1 MLSTIA
7 VESRDTDMDA
17 LEEVVANSV
26 SVTPSTTLVTVLVD
40 ELRDNPFIVNAAS
53 CGWRTCERLEVLR
66 QMVMVLVDVN
76 EKQKAMFRQL
86 IIDLHEPA

>member
-1 MLSTIA
+1 MNP
-7 VESRDTDMDA
+7 
-17 LEEVVANSV
+17 EEVM
-26 SVTPSTTLVTVLVD
+26 
-40 ELRDNPFIVNAAS
+40 DNMAHAFQLEKIRREVNQ
-53 CGWRTCERLEVLR
+53 CESLEVLR

>member
-1 MLSTIA
+1 MKPDEVMDNMAHAFQLEKIRRE
-7 VESRDTDMDA
+7 VDQCES
-17 LEEVVANSV
+17 
-26 SVTPSTTLVTVLVD
+26 
-40 ELRDNPFIVNAAS
+40 
-53 CGWRTCERLEVLR
+53 LEVLR

>member
-1 MLSTIA
+1 MNP
-7 VESRDTDMDA
+7 
-17 LEEVVANSV
+17 EEVMDNMAHAFQ
-26 SVTPSTTLVTVLVD
+26 LEKIRREVD
-40 ELRDNPFIVNAAS
+40 Q
-53 CGWRTCERLEVLR
+53 CESLEVLR

>member
-1 MLSTIA
+1 MNPEEIMDDMAHAFQLEKIRRE
-7 VESRDTDMDA
+7 VNQCES
-17 LEEVVANSV
+17 
-26 SVTPSTTLVTVLVD
+26 
-40 ELRDNPFIVNAAS
+40 
-53 CGWRTCERLEVLR
+53 LEVLR

>member
-1 MLSTIA
+1 MNP
-7 VESRDTDMDA
+7 
-17 LEEVVANSV
+17 EEVM
-26 SVTPSTTLVTVLVD
+26 
-40 ELRDNPFIVNAAS
+40 DNMAHAFQLEKIRREVE
-53 CGWRTCERLEVLR
+53 TCESLEVLR